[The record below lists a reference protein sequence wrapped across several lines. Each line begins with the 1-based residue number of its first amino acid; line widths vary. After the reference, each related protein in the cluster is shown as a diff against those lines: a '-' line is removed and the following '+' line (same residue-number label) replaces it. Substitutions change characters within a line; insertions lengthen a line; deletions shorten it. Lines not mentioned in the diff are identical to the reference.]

1 MPDWSQRLSSAYAAC
16 KHCSWN
22 TGRCLH
28 TSGTRKVSLKSGYAV
43 SFALQTKLDKLVN
56 KDRRDGGTPS
66 EKKSDSVDMLTSIM
80 DQCAEIEKDNGDPNQ
95 TNFAGMMGVIM
106 QKLLKSKKG

>member
-1 MPDWSQRLSSAYAAC
+1 M
-16 KHCSWN
+16 
-22 TGRCLH
+22 
-28 TSGTRKVSLKSGYAV
+28 
-43 SFALQTKLDKLVN
+43 SFVLQTKLDKLVN
-56 KDRRDGGTPS
+56 KDRGDGATPS

-106 QKLLKSKKG
+106 QKLLKSKKGSGGVHTYWFCCCPALCKPSSNF